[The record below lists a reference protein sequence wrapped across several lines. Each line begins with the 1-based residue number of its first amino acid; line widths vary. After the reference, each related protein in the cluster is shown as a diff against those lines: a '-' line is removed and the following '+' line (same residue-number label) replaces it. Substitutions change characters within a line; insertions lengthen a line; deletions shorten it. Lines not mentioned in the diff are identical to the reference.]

1 MSSAQLGQLVY
12 NQQQQA
18 GQPGQKIPQIVQQ
31 RLGQPGAA
39 VQVVQSGGG
48 QQTVQVLQQLNTSG
62 QVVQQ
67 VSQHDLDQDHHLTV
81 SLSGGAGAPGSDHPA
96 SAAASVGGS
105 AGARSGHDIC
115 RSTGPGSVS
124 ISWSHSSTTHGSN
137 SSR

>member
-67 VSQHDLDQDHHLTV
+67 VS
-81 SLSGGAGAPGSDHPA
+81 
-96 SAAASVGGS
+96 
-105 AGARSGHDIC
+105 
-115 RSTGPGSVS
+115 
-124 ISWSHSSTTHGSN
+124 
-137 SSR
+137 